1 MITFDFN
8 IIIAIGIMILTY
20 VTVIHK
26 LLISRQMSD
35 KLYKNF
41 GLAILAFCVYV
52 SCTLAMVKG
61 LECIG
66 KLGVL
71 EAQKMSLEQANEMYI
86 KLINS
91 LNQMTTGLIA
101 GIVFYVLT
109 LLLVKSIL
117 KDIEKDF
124 DKPKYRWG
132 KLVKDS
138 TNN

>member
-1 MITFDFN
+1 MITVDFQ
-8 IIIAIGIMILTY
+8 IILAMGIMVLAY
-20 VTVIHK
+20 VIVIHR

-41 GLAILAFCVYV
+41 GLGILVTAVYV
-52 SCTLAMVKG
+52 SCTSAMFMG
-61 LECIG
+61 FDCIAKISLLQDG
-66 KLGVL
+66 N
-71 EAQKMSLEQANEMYI
+71 MTLEQANEMYG

-91 LNQMTTGLIA
+91 LNEMTTGLIV
-101 GIVFYVLT
+101 GIGFYMLT

-132 KLVKDS
+132 KLDKES